1 MVLEPDA
8 VPLDAALF
16 DFLKPI
22 MEPYEY
28 VIIDASS
35 VGRSSDVLRLNKLA
49 DHALFVVRHDA
60 TPLSVIQ
67 DAIEKLNKSGVQ
79 LLGCVVNEVQSL
91 EIFPLHPEHVT
102 SPIRKKRRNRR
113 MPTARCRRTC
123 SVRQIPR
130 WSRHGNRQEMA
141 EA

>member
-1 MVLEPDA
+1 MQDLPYSRTLNALYKGESAEPEAVISLTGYLDLLPMVLEPDA

-60 TPLSVIQ
+60 PPRCLSY
-67 DAIEKLNKSGVQ
+67 
-79 LLGCVVNEVQSL
+79 
-91 EIFPLHPEHVT
+91 
-102 SPIRKKRRNRR
+102 R
-113 MPTARCRRTC
+113 MPLK
-123 SVRQIPR
+123 S
-130 WSRHGNRQEMA
+130 
-141 EA
+141 

>member
-35 VGRSSDVLRLNKLA
+35 VGRSSDVLRLNKA
-49 DHALFVVRHDA
+49 WRPCAVRCASRCHPA
-60 TPLSVIQ
+60 VCHT
-67 DAIEKLNKSGVQ
+67 
-79 LLGCVVNEVQSL
+79 GC
-91 EIFPLHPEHVT
+91 H
-102 SPIRKKRRNRR
+102 
-113 MPTARCRRTC
+113 
-123 SVRQIPR
+123 
-130 WSRHGNRQEMA
+130 
-141 EA
+141 

>member
-60 TPLSVIQ
+60 IPLSVIQ
-67 DAIEKLNKSGVQ
+67 DAIEKLKAM
-79 LLGCVVNEVQSL
+79 EKKA
-91 EIFPLHPEHVT
+91 EISEDDLKKGE
-102 SPIRKKRRNRR
+102 KKRRTSLIKNSGALKNLACKGWKQ
-113 MPTARCRRTC
+113 PNLIHSSHT
-123 SVRQIPR
+123 
-130 WSRHGNRQEMA
+130 
-141 EA
+141 